1 MGSSTIREAP
11 PSRSERR
18 EWSVTTTELERV
30 EVTELLDPWVAVFVG
45 RDLTSKPFYTGDWS
59 DDGESAWSAD
69 VADALPYLTREAVET
84 DPSLEEMVG
93 YGDIEAMR
101 LSEVGR

>member
-30 EVTELLDPWVAVFVG
+30 EVTELLDPWIAVWV
-45 RDLTSKPFYTGDWS
+45 RYDQTRKPFCTGDWS
-59 DDGESAWSAD
+59 DDGERAWSANPYE
-69 VADALPYLTREAVET
+69 ALPYPSRYAVEN
-84 DPSLEEMVG
+84 DPAIEQMVG
-93 YGDIEAMR
+93 WGDIEAMR
-101 LSEVGR
+101 LSEVER